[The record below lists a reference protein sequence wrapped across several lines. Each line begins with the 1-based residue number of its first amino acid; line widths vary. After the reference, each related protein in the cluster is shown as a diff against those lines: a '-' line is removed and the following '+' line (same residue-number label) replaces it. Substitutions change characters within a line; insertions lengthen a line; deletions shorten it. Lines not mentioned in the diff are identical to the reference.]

1 MKNMGIQRQ
10 SQCFF
15 KLNTPDFSGNA
26 QSFTAISSN
35 GQWRTAKKQ
44 QQNEN
49 RHVSKNNMKNISSN
63 FDSSPENSST
73 VPKTSG
79 EI

>member
-1 MKNMGIQRQ
+1 MV
-10 SQCFF
+10 
-15 KLNTPDFSGNA
+15 
-26 QSFTAISSN
+26 N
-35 GQWRTAKKQ
+35 GELQKKQ